1 MLTAIMAAAPAM
13 AGAADPVTVPVAAE
27 AQGLGEITVTAER
40 REVSLQK
47 APIAITAVTA
57 DQLKA
62 NNVID
67 VNGLNGTVPD

>member
-1 MLTAIMAAAPAM
+1 
-13 AGAADPVTVPVAAE
+13 VPVAAE
-27 AQGLGEITVTAER
+27 TQGLGEITVTAER